1 MDENQRPIVNLS
13 ATCSCKISELLYYF
27 STRGQSSL
35 GEQTFATMASQKDNR
50 HHDWKKAQPH
60 DAKTGKIRTEK
71 FAREHP
77 DKVEWVTSKKPKN

>member
-1 MDENQRPIVNLS
+1 
-13 ATCSCKISELLYYF
+13 
-27 STRGQSSL
+27 
-35 GEQTFATMASQKDNR
+35 MASQKDNR